1 MPDLSLVFDLL
12 ARDRASSE
20 VDKVGDSMRGAAGE
34 ADAFGDKVS
43 GMFSAVA
50 GTAVGAGLAVGA
62 SFVSA
67 IEAQGANRITTAQL
81 GLDPAQSAAA
91 GKVAGELYAGNYG
104 DSLEGVN
111 EALGQ
116 VMSSLPGLA
125 DASKE
130 ATQTA
135 TRDALNFAS
144 AFGVDTS
151 EAVQTV
157 SSLMMNDLAPT
168 ATDAF
173 DLLTTAYQR
182 VPAAMRDELPAIL
195 QEYGT
200 NFRALGFDGP
210 QAMQLLVNAAANGQ
224 FALDKTGDAMKEFTA
239 LGVSGAPPVAAAFQ
253 AIGLDANAMS
263 DAIAEGGPAA
273 QAALQQTAQGL
284 LNIEDPGTRAQQAL
298 ALFGTPLEDLS
309 VDQIPNFL
317 AGIASVGPGM
327 DDAAGHAD
335 QLDATLSGGVGP
347 TLEKLKRGVETFA
360 STSMQ
365 SLLNGFTQGG
375 TDAGGFQGGLQNL
388 AATVSSNLLPVL
400 GAVSG
405 FVTGTVL
412 PALGGLFGFLQDH
425 QTTVTVIA
433 GLIGGVLAAAFT
445 VWGTRATIAAA
456 QNVAA
461 WFSAVAA
468 STTGAGTQS
477 LSALQV
483 VASWALM
490 GAQAVWNG
498 ARVAAVWTAQI
509 VASAVTGAAGFAVQ
523 VASVVAGWVAMAAG
537 AAANGIAIAAVWTG
551 QMIASA
557 VSGAIS
563 FGVQVAVVVGGWVLM
578 GVQAMI
584 QAAQMAAAWFIA
596 LGPIGWA
603 IAAVVGIV
611 ALIVANW
618 DTVKNWTISAWNA
631 VSGAVGAAWD
641 WIKGAVAS
649 ALGWL
654 VNLFLNFTG
663 PGLIIKHWDDIK
675 RFTAQAWDA
684 VVGFVT
690 GAWGRLT
697 GAISSGVGQ
706 AVSFMSG
713 LPGRL
718 LSAVG
723 NLGSLLVSAGSDLLS
738 GLWSGIQSM
747 TNWLRGKISSVF
759 GSLLPGWARD
769 LLGIHSPSTVFA
781 DIGRDTMKGYAVGI
795 ADATP
800 AVVDEVGQAAQA
812 ILDRMTSG
820 QALFED
826 WSWLGNPDVVRRN
839 NDQLLAEFQRS
850 GASAA
855 DFLRNTIAAHTT
867 PAALNLGNMVKWGD
881 VSEEV
886 WKQLLAQGWKGRAGD
901 RIEAIYR
908 PAEQPAYT
916 PPAPVYEM
924 PAAPPQAAPPVTYQ
938 TTVSG
943 VASPEQVAAEVL
955 RAQRTS
961 EFLAGAW

>member
-20 VDKVGDSMRGAAGE
+20 VAKVGDSMKKAGDEGSRMGGLIKTGIGMAAG
-34 ADAFGDKVS
+34 AL
-43 GMFSAVA
+43 
-50 GTAVGAGLAVGA
+50 VGAGLVSTLTDFYDAAAESAKIGKLTENVIRSTGAAAGITADQVGDLATALSNKTGQDDEAIQSAENLLLTFTNVRNEAGKGNDVFNQTAALALDMSTALGTDA
-62 SFVSA
+62 SSA
-67 IEAQGANRITTAQL
+67 AMQL
-81 GLDPAQSAAA
+81 GKALNDPVRGVTALTKSGVSFTQQQKDQIKAMVAAGDTLGAQRIILGEVSKEFGGAAEAAATPMDRMKVAAGNLQETIGAALIPAFSAAA
-91 GKVAGELYAGNYG
+91 GGVSDFLSGFMDGTDELGSAQNMWAVAGAVVADTWNNKIYPALKLVGDYG
-104 DSLEGVN
+104 RQVFDILFRGDFTGGPLSEDSPV
-111 EALGQ
+111 
-116 VMSSLPGLA
+116 
-125 DASKE
+125 
-130 ATQTA
+130 
-135 TRDALNFAS
+135 
-144 AFGVDTS
+144 VDT
-151 EAVQTV
+151 
-157 SSLMMNDLAPT
+157 LFRL
-168 ATDAF
+168 
-173 DLLTTAYQR
+173 
-182 VPAAMRDELPAIL
+182 RD
-195 QEYGT
+195 
-200 NFRALGFDGP
+200 GFI
-210 QAMQLLVNAAANGQ
+210 Q
-224 FALDKTGDAMKEFTA
+224 
-239 LGVSGAPPVAAAFQ
+239 VA
-253 AIGLDANAMS
+253 
-263 DAIAEGGPAA
+263 
-273 QAALQQTAQGL
+273 
-284 LNIEDPGTRAQQAL
+284 
-298 ALFGTPLEDLS
+298 
-309 VDQIPNFL
+309 
-317 AGIASVGPGM
+317 
-327 DDAAGHAD
+327 
-335 QLDATLSGGVGP
+335 
-347 TLEKLKRGVETFA
+347 
-360 STSMQ
+360 
-365 SLLNGFTQGG
+365 
-375 TDAGGFQGGLQNL
+375 
-388 AATVSSNLLPVL
+388 
-400 GAVSG
+400 G
-405 FVTGTVL
+405 FVTGQVV
-412 PALGGLFGFLQDH
+412 PAF
-425 QTTVTVIA
+425 A
-433 GLIGGVLAAAFT
+433 GLVPVVGAVASAVLSTVVFFAEHQAAAVTLGIVVGGVLAVMTAA
-445 VWGTRATIAAA
+445 WIAQAA
-456 QNVAA
+456 VAVSSAGSAVAA
-461 WFSAVAA
+461 WFTEATAATTSATIQSRSTAQIVVGWLAAAGSATWNAAKVAA
-468 STTGAGTQS
+468 SWVAMAAGA
-477 LSALQV
+477 
-483 VASWALM
+483 VAQ
-490 GAQAVWNG
+490 GAV
-498 ARVAAVWTAQI
+498 VAAVWTAQV

-537 AAANGIAIAAVWTG
+537 AVANGIAVAAVWTG

-557 VSGAIS
+557 VSGAVA
-563 FGVQVAVVVGGWVLM
+563 FGVQAAAVVGGWVLM

-611 ALIVANW
+611 ALIIANW

-641 WIKGAVAS
+641 WIKGAVGA
-649 ALGWL
+649 ALNWL

-697 GAISSGVGQ
+697 GAISAGVGQ

-747 TNWLRGKISSVF
+747 TNWLRGRIGSLF

-781 DIGRDTMKGYAVGI
+781 QIGRDTMAGYAVGI

-850 GASAA
+850 GAAA
-855 DFLRNTIAAHTT
+855 GDFLRGVVASHTT
-867 PAALNLGNMVKWGD
+867 PAALNVGNMVKWGD

-924 PAAPPQAAPPVTYQ
+924 PVAPPQAEPPVTYQ